1 MASDSQRVLT
11 VSNLLTVM
19 RILITPFI
27 VVCVIRHEWFFAFTL
42 FFIAALT
49 DFLDGY
55 FARVF
60 SECTTFGT
68 YLDPVADKIL
78 LLATFASFVFSKIDD
93 LVMPL
98 WFLIFAISRELIIVL
113 GAILIS
119 WFVGNIRIKP
129 TIWGKTTTFLH
140 IIFLLWYFTCLF
152 YGWVPVKTYAFALVA
167 ITAFSFFSLTH
178 YVRIGIKTVQ
188 KLRGMNEIID

>member
-1 MASDSQRVLT
+1 MSSNFQRVLT
-11 VSNLLTVM
+11 ISNLLTLS
-19 RILITPFI
+19 RILLTPFI
-27 VVCVIRHEWFFAFTL
+27 AVGILRHEWFLAFTL
-42 FFIAALT
+42 FFIAVLT

-55 FARVF
+55 IARAF
-60 SECTTFGT
+60 SECTTIGT
-68 YLDPVADKIL
+68 TLDPIADKIL

-119 WFVGNIRIKP
+119 WFVGNIRLQP
-129 TIWGKTTTFLH
+129 TIWGKTTTLLQ
-140 IIFLLWYFTCLF
+140 IIFILWYFTCLF

-167 ITAFSFFSLTH
+167 ISAFSFFSLAH
-178 YVRIGIKTVQ
+178 YVRIGIRYMRIKGT
-188 KLRGMNEIID
+188 ECDY